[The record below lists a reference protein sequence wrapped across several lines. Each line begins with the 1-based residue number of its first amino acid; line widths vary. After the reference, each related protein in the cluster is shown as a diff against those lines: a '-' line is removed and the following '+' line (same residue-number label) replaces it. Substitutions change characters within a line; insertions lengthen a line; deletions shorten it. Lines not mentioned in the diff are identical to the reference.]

1 MRVVINGKEL
11 EGQEGKTILE
21 LARTAGIYIPT
32 LCYLEKVLPIGSC
45 RMCVVEV
52 EGYEKPVTACN
63 TPAVDGMKV
72 ETNTPRLRQMRQ
84 DILKFMLLNHPLDC
98 PICDKAGECK
108 LQDLVYEYEVSK
120 QTYNVSAP
128 KKEYKEY
135 STPAIKYH
143 PNRCVVCSRCV
154 RVCRESVGRNVLDL
168 KGNGFDARVEVVNPE
183 RCISC
188 GECLAAC
195 PVGALTENMSPT
207 KGRLWQI
214 KRVPTV
220 CGYCGVGCNLE
231 LNVFENR
238 IIKVTT
244 NDFAGPNKGK
254 LCVKGRFG
262 YEFVNSSERLTKPL
276 IRKDGQLVETSW
288 EEALNY
294 IATKLSDI
302 KAKHGS
308 DSIAGLTSA
317 RCTNE
322 DNYVFQKFIRAVIGT
337 NNLDH
342 CARL

>member
-1 MRVVINGKEL
+1 MRIVINGKNI
-11 EGQEGKTILE
+11 EGPDNSNILQ
-21 LARTAGIYIPT
+21 LARRGGIYIPT
-32 LCYLEKVLPIGSC
+32 LCYMEKVLPIGSC

-63 TPAVDGMKV
+63 TPAIDGMVVK
-72 ETNTPRLRQMRQ
+72 TDTPALRDIRR

-108 LQDLVYEYEVSK
+108 LQDLVYEYQVDA
-120 QTYNVSAP
+120 QTYKIDAP
-128 KKEYKEY
+128 RKAHKEY
-135 STPAIKYH
+135 STIAIKHH
-143 PNRCVVCSRCV
+143 PDRCVVCSRCV
-154 RVCRESVGRNVLDL
+154 RVCREVVGRNVLDL
-168 KGNGFDARVEVVNPE
+168 KGNGFDARVEVVDAD

-195 PVGALTENMSPT
+195 PVGALTENVNAT

-220 CGYCGVGCNLE
+220 CAYCGVGCALE
-231 LNVFENR
+231 LNVFENKV
-238 IIKVTT
+238 IKVTT
-244 NDFAGPNKGK
+244 NDYAGPNKGK

-276 IRKDGQLVETSW
+276 IRKDGELKETSW
-288 EEALNY
+288 EEALNFV
-294 IATKLSDI
+294 AGKLKEI
-302 KAKHGS
+302 KEKNGP

-337 NNLDH
+337 NNMDH